1 MTTRPSR
8 QISYRRRYILV
19 GSRILLLGGTLLLSG
34 GRAPSDPTPGRAPA
48 AAPSP
53 AQPGPL

>member
-1 MTTRPSR
+1 MTPRSRP
-8 QISYRRRYILV
+8 IVFRRRYILV

-34 GRAPSDPTPGRAPA
+34 GRMPSDPTPGRVPA

-53 AQPGPL
+53 VEPAPR